1 MAGSLTAAGP
11 AAVPRAQAGWRV
23 HPFFRHRSAVAGAI
37 VMVVV
42 LLVALAAPLLA
53 THDPLFLDP
62 VARLQPPGG
71 GHLLGTDNA
80 GRDSY
85 SRAVFGALLSLL
97 VGFAVALATVLFG
110 TVIGLVA
117 GYFRR
122 VDTPL
127 MRLMDSM
134 MAFPGVI
141 LAIAIM
147 AAIGPR
153 VENVIVA
160 LTVVYTPRL
169 ARVVRS
175 VVLSV
180 RELQYV
186 EAAQAIGV
194 GTERIMLRHILPNCR
209 SPLIVQ
215 GTFIFAEAV

>member
-1 MAGSLTAAGP
+1 PPVG
-11 AAVPRAQAGWRV
+11 
-23 HPFFRHRSAVAGAI
+23 RH
-37 VMVVV
+37 
-42 LLVALAAPLLA
+42 
-53 THDPLFLDP
+53 
-62 VARLQPPGG
+62 Q
-71 GHLLGTDNA
+71 LGTANI
-80 GRDSY
+80 GRGTY
-85 SRAVFGALLSLL
+85 SRAVFCARLSLL
-97 VGFAVALATVLFG
+97 LGFSVAVGTVLFG

-127 MRLMDSM
+127 MRIMDSM

-180 RELQYV
+180 RELQY
-186 EAAQAIGV
+186 
-194 GTERIMLRHILPNCR
+194 
-209 SPLIVQ
+209 
-215 GTFIFAEAV
+215 